1 MKRLLQAFLLFI
13 PLWAFSQQEGDN
25 FNQYNGIHEI
35 RLTFYQQNYWDSLI
49 DGYAGDYYIKG
60 DIEIDGT
67 LLTNCGIKLKGNSS
81 YNNPSTK
88 KSFKLDFNEY
98 VNGQN
103 YDGLKKLNLNNNF
116 KDPTMLREKLM
127 YDFLNING
135 CYAPRA
141 QFTNVY
147 INNQLWGLYTTVEE
161 IDKTFLSKTFND
173 DKGNLFKGDPT
184 GDLKWL
190 GNSQALYEPK
200 YELKLN
206 EGLNDWSDLVSF
218 INTLNNSPASSF
230 HQDLDTIFDSENFIK
245 TWAAHSLFA
254 NLDSYLGSGHNYYVY
269 HDSLEGKFHFI
280 TWDCNEAFGNFNMGM
295 SVSQLEQLPINWSSP
310 PSGNRPLIE
319 KMFADPEFR
328 SLYEEV
334 ICTYLE
340 YWFSLNGMSDRID
353 SLANLIR
360 PSVYADPI
368 KFFTNQQF
376 EDNLNSNINV
386 PGTPGGSMI
395 PGLKSFINNR
405 RNSVAPQVSSFCI
418 LQSEEQAKNELNIFP
433 NPVNE
438 ELHVELNSDEAMNI
452 EIVDMAGKVL
462 LKQMFSPGLSINTA
476 HLMNGMYI
484 LLVPEK
490 NLSIPFSVVH

>member
-98 VNGQN
+98 VSGQN

-147 INNQLWGLYTTVEE
+147 INNQLWGLYSTVEE

-200 YELKLN
+200 Y
-206 EGLNDWSDLVSF
+206 
-218 INTLNNSPASSF
+218 
-230 HQDLDTIFDSENFIK
+230 QDLDTIFDSENFIK

-319 KMFADPEFR
+319 KMFADLEFR

-334 ICTYLE
+334 VCTYLE

-376 EDNLNSNINV
+376 EDNLNSNINGCYAPRAQFTNV
-386 PGTPGGSMI
+386 Y
-395 PGLKSFINNR
+395 INNQLWGLYTTVEEIDKTFLSKTFNDDKGNLFKGDPTGDLKWLG
-405 RNSVAPQVSSFCI
+405 NS
-418 LQSEEQAKNELNIFP
+418 QALYEPK
-433 NPVNE
+433 
-438 ELHVELNSDEAMNI
+438 
-452 EIVDMAGKVL
+452 
-462 LKQMFSPGLSINTA
+462 
-476 HLMNGMYI
+476 Y
-484 LLVPEK
+484 
-490 NLSIPFSVVH
+490 